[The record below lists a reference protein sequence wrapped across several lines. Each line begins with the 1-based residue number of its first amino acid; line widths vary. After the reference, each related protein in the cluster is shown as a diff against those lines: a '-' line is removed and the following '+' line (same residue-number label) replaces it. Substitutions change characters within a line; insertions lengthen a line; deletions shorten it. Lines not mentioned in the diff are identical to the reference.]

1 MPISYDFTP
10 KIIPEGEFHRLDY
23 DVMALAFALHNDRGR
38 LWNEKIYQNELA
50 DRCRTAGF
58 KKIVTEVP
66 ITVAYQ
72 DFQKTYK
79 VDLMLD
85 DAMVYEIK
93 AVRALAGEHQQQAL
107 HYLFL
112 LGLQHG
118 KLINMRPPSVE
129 QYFVSTRLTPEKRF
143 AFTVDDK
150 QWKELD
156 DDSVWL
162 KQSIKAFLKEWG
174 AFLDTSLFYDAIY
187 HFRGGKEQVVK
198 TIEVNNGANR
208 LGVQKVQLIN
218 SNTMFDISSMTKDEN
233 YYERH
238 LHRFLLYTPFKAMQW
253 INFNHSQITFKT
265 ILR

>member
-1 MPISYDFTP
+1 MPISYGFTP
-10 KIIPEGEFHRLDY
+10 KVIPESEFRRIDY
-23 DVMALAFALHNDRGR
+23 DVMALAFAIHNDRGR

-50 DRCRTAGF
+50 ERCRKAGF
-58 KKIVTEVP
+58 RKVVTEVP

-85 DAMVYEIK
+85 DAMIYEIK

-112 LGLQHG
+112 LGLHHG

-129 QYFVSTRLTPEKRF
+129 HYFVSTRLTPEKRF

-156 DDSVWL
+156 EDSVWL
-162 KQSIKAFLKEWG
+162 KQSMINFLKEWG
-174 AFLDTSLFYDAIY
+174 AFLDTSLFYEAIY
-187 HFRGGKEQVVK
+187 HFRGGEEQVVK
-198 TIEVNNGANR
+198 TFEADR
-208 LGVQKVQLIN
+208 LGAQKVRLIN
-218 SNTMFDISSMTKDEN
+218 SNTLFDISSMTKDEN

-238 LHRFLLYTPFKAMQW
+238 LYRFLSHTPFKATQW
-253 INFNHSQITFKT
+253 INFNHDRIVFKT